1 MTIDPDMAA
10 FLQEGLPTHIGTRNA
25 DLEPSGARV
34 TAVKVDA
41 DGEHVTVYLPV
52 VAAPPLL
59 DDLRANGQVAV
70 VAARPADERSCQVKG
85 TFVESWTPSAEE
97 EAFAAQ
103 QYARALQAV
112 EVVGI
117 PRSGSE
123 SWRMSPCVAVRFR
136 ANALFTQTPGP
147 GAGARLR

>member
-1 MTIDPDMAA
+1 MAA

-25 DLEPSGARV
+25 ALEPSGARV

-41 DGEHVTVYLPV
+41 DGEHVTVYVPL
-52 VAAPPLL
+52 VASGPLL

-70 VAARPADERSCQVKG
+70 VVARPADERSCQVKG
-85 TFVESWTPSAEE
+85 TFVESWTPGADE

-112 EVVGI
+112 EFVGI
-117 PRSGSE
+117 PRSGSD
-123 SWRMSPCVAVRFR
+123 SWTMSPCVAVRFR

>member
-1 MTIDPDMAA
+1 MAA

-41 DGEHVTVYLPV
+41 DGEHVTVYVPL
-52 VAAPPLL
+52 VAAAPLL
-59 DDLRANGQVAV
+59 DDLGANGQVAV
-70 VAARPADERSCQVKG
+70 VIARPADERSCQVKG
-85 TFVESWTPSAEE
+85 TFVESWTPSADEE
-97 EAFAAQ
+97 PFVMQ
-103 QYARALQAV
+103 QYERCLQAL
-112 EVVGI
+112 EVVGY
-117 PRSGSE
+117 PRSGTE
-123 SWRMSPCVAVRFR
+123 GWRMWPCVAVRFR

>member
-34 TAVKVDA
+34 TAVTVDA
-41 DGEHVTVYLPV
+41 DGEHVTVYVPV

-70 VAARPADERSCQVKG
+70 VVARPADERSCQVKG

-103 QYARALQAV
+103 QFVRALQAV

>member
-1 MTIDPDMAA
+1 MAA
-10 FLQEGLPTHIGTRNA
+10 FLQEGLPIHIGTRNA

-41 DGEHVTVYLPV
+41 DGEHVTVYVPL
-52 VAAPPLL
+52 VAGAPLL
-59 DDLRANGQVAV
+59 DDLRANGQVAIV
-70 VAARPADERSCQVKG
+70 IARPADERSCQVKG
-85 TFVESWTPSAEE
+85 TFVESWTPSADE
-97 EAFAAQ
+97 EAFARQ
-103 QYARALQAV
+103 QYERALQAV

-117 PRSGSE
+117 PRNGSE
-123 SWRMSPCVAVRFR
+123 SWQMSPCVAVRFR